1 MEYLKTVRIS
11 HQLSIGENDMT
22 ARLFTGLFILA
33 ISNLGGLVQAA
44 SSSPDGTKLAYS
56 FIGNP
61 ENIYVSDSD
70 GENIKEIVVRSQRD
84 FRPEWSNDGTHL
96 VFTSVIENVHV
107 MMRVDADGQNLQ
119 QISLLKDA
127 AGDPDYSPDGKRLIF
142 FSDEPRPRELFL
154 RDLET
159 GKDKRLTNT
168 NDFDEMSP
176 RWAPDGRQVVFVG
189 RTKGDGVE
197 SDIWTF
203 DTESGYRQ
211 NLTNTPIVGE
221 FHPDWSHDGTM
232 VVYIRVSSGNF
243 DVAVRS
249 LESGQEKIVASGEG
263 YAVLDP
269 HFTRDDRNVIFT
281 RTDFAEKAPGTPSI
295 VSVNLD
301 SLEETKLV
309 QGKFP

>member
-1 MEYLKTVRIS
+1 
-11 HQLSIGENDMT
+11 MT
-22 ARLFTGLFILA
+22 ARQLTGLMILA
-33 ISNLGGLVQAA
+33 TLTWGGLVHAA
-44 SSSPDGTKLAYS
+44 SSSPDGAKLAYS

-70 GENIKEIVVRSQRD
+70 GQNIQETVVRSQRD

-96 VFTSVIENVHV
+96 VFTSVVENVHV
-107 MMRVDADGQNLQ
+107 MMRVDVDGQNLQ

-127 AGDPDYSPDGKRLIF
+127 AGDPDYSPDGKSLIF

-168 NDFDEMSP
+168 SDFDETSP
-176 RWAPDGRQVVFVG
+176 RWAPDSRQVVFVG
-189 RTKGDGVE
+189 RAKGDDVE

-203 DTESGYRQ
+203 DTESGYRR

-221 FHPDWSHDGTM
+221 FHPDWSHNGKM

-249 LESGQEKIVASGEG
+249 LESGQEEIIASGEG
-263 YAVLDP
+263 FAVLDP
-269 HFTRDDRNVIFT
+269 HFSRGDTAVTFT

-301 SLEETKLV
+301 SLNETKLV